1 MAINHL
7 NNRNSQRI
15 MDIQL
20 INIGFG
26 NIVSAN
32 RIIAIVSPESAPI
45 KRIIT
50 EAREKNLLVDA
61 TYGRRT
67 RAVIVTDSSHV
78 VLSAIQPE
86 TVAHR
91 FVVNKDG
98 KDS

>member
-1 MAINHL
+1 MN
-7 NNRNSQRI
+7 
-15 MDIQL
+15 IQL

-32 RIIAIVSPESAPI
+32 RVIAIVSPESAPI

-50 EAREKNLLVDA
+50 EAREKGQLIDT

-67 RAVIVTDSSHV
+67 RAVIITDSCHV

-91 FVVNKDG
+91 FIVDKDAHSNVN
-98 KDS
+98 